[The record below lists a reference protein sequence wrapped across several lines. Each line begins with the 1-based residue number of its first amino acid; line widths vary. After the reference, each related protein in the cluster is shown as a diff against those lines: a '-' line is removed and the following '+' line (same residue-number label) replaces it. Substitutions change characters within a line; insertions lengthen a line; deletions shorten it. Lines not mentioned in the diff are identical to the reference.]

1 MNEPTTVLKFM
12 KHWGKLVMKNGVLY
26 RVSKNS
32 VTKRETYLY
41 VVPDAVKPVV
51 LKGVHDQAG
60 HQGQQRTLYLARQR
74 LFWHGLEKDVREYV
88 KCGRRCVISKT
99 PEPEGRAP
107 LENIITTEPL
117 ELVCIDFWSAE
128 DSANRSLDVLVVTD
142 QFTKVASAFLCPNQ
156 SAKAVAHQL
165 WHNYFCVYGFPGR
178 IHSDRGANFES
189 ALIAEL
195 LNVAGVQKSRMTPYH
210 PMGNGACERM
220 NRTLGNMIRAL
231 PAKTKHK
238 WLQVLKS
245 LTFAYNCTIHET
257 TGYAPFLLMFGRVP
271 RLPVD
276 LIFETVLDNPDVVNY
291 DSYVQALRRD
301 MKEAMHV
308 AQASAMKQLKRHA
321 DLYNRRVRGGPID
334 VGDRVLLANKGAR
347 GKRKLAD
354 LWEDTTYTV
363 VGLNKDSHTY
373 RIQHSRTGVVKTV
386 HRNLIMPVNFLPLP
400 DDNLESDTNENHLSD
415 SESVDSVVADV
426 SEDASNYRTRK
437 WVSPLPSNGTND
449 ADTDDVGEATDI
461 LEPIQAVDTTQ
472 SNELE
477 HDVINSSDTIQLGP
491 EGHDDIEG
499 TDRSIPEST
508 AEQIELSAPVP
519 LSAEMLNGGHFVEAN
534 SVSNISVRNIPAES
548 SLSRVRS
555 RAGRLFKPVTRFIEI
570 MNQQK
575 VLG

>member
-1 MNEPTTVLKFM
+1 M
-12 KHWGKLVMKNGVLY
+12 
-26 RVSKNS
+26 
-32 VTKRETYLY
+32 
-41 VVPDAVKPVV
+41 
-51 LKGVHDQAG
+51 
-60 HQGQQRTLYLARQR
+60 
-74 LFWHGLEKDVREYV
+74 
-88 KCGRRCVISKT
+88 ISKT

-195 LNVAGVQKSRMTPYH
+195 LNVAGVQKSRTTPYH

-238 WLQVLKS
+238 WPQVLKS

-363 VGLNKDSHTY
+363 VGLNKESHTY

-437 WVSPLPSNGTND
+437 WVSQLPSNGTND

>member
-1 MNEPTTVLKFM
+1 MI
-12 KHWGKLVMKNGVLY
+12 GASLVKTM
-26 RVSKNS
+26 
-32 VTKRETYLY
+32 
-41 VVPDAVKPVV
+41 V
-51 LKGVHDQAG
+51 LKGIHDQAG

-74 LFWHGLEKDVREYV
+74 FFWLGQEKDVREYV
-88 KCGRRCVISKT
+88 KCCRVISKT

-142 QFTKVASAFLCPNQ
+142 HFTKMANAFLCPNQ

-195 LNVAGVQKSRMTPYH
+195 LNIAGVQKSRTTPYH
-210 PMGNGACERM
+210 PMGNGACERL

-238 WLQVLKS
+238 WPQVLKS

-257 TGYAPFLLMFGRVP
+257 TGYAPFLLMFGRIP
-271 RLPVD
+271 RLPID
-276 LIFETVLDNPDVVNY
+276 LVFGTVLDDPDVVNY
-291 DSYVQALRRD
+291 DNYVQALRRD
-301 MKEAMHV
+301 MKEAMCV
-308 AQASAMKQLKRHA
+308 AQASAKKQLKRHA
-321 DLYNRRVRGGPID
+321 DLYNRRVKGGPID

-354 LWEDTTYTV
+354 LWEDTVYTV
-363 VGLNKDSHTY
+363 VGLNTDSHTY
-373 RIQHSRTGVVKTV
+373 RIQHSGTGFVKTV

-400 DDNLESDTNENHLSD
+400 DDYVEGELPENHLSG
-415 SESVDSVVADV
+415 SESVDSVVAAV
-426 SEDASNYRTRK
+426 SVDATNYRTRE
-437 WVSPLPSNGTND
+437 WVSQLPSDD
-449 ADTDDVGEATDI
+449 ADLDDVEEATDV
-461 LEPIQAVDTTQ
+461 LEPTQAVDATQ
-472 SNELE
+472 ANESD
-477 HDVINSSDTIQLGP
+477 HNVIDSSDTTQLGP
-491 EGHDDIEG
+491 EDCEDVKSM
-499 TDRSIPEST
+499 DRSVPES
-508 AEQIELSAPVP
+508 AEEQVDESAPVS
-519 LSAEMLNGGHFVEAN
+519 LSVSMPIGGRFEEDN
-534 SVSNISVRNIPAES
+534 SVSNINVRNFPAGS

>member
-1 MNEPTTVLKFM
+1 
-12 KHWGKLVMKNGVLY
+12 
-26 RVSKNS
+26 
-32 VTKRETYLY
+32 
-41 VVPDAVKPVV
+41 
-51 LKGVHDQAG
+51 
-60 HQGQQRTLYLARQR
+60 
-74 LFWHGLEKDVREYV
+74 
-88 KCGRRCVISKT
+88 
-99 PEPEGRAP
+99 
-107 LENIITTEPL
+107 
-117 ELVCIDFWSAE
+117 
-128 DSANRSLDVLVVTD
+128 
-142 QFTKVASAFLCPNQ
+142 
-156 SAKAVAHQL
+156 
-165 WHNYFCVYGFPGR
+165 
-178 IHSDRGANFES
+178 
-189 ALIAEL
+189 
-195 LNVAGVQKSRMTPYH
+195 
-210 PMGNGACERM
+210 MGNGACERM

-231 PAKTKHK
+231 LAKTKHK
-238 WLQVLKS
+238 WPQVLKS

-334 VGDRVLLANKGAR
+334 VGDRVLLANKGAH

-363 VGLNKDSHTY
+363 VGLKDSHTY
-373 RIQHSRTGVVKTV
+373 RIQHSRTGVMKTV

-437 WVSPLPSNGTND
+437 WVSQLPSNGTND
-449 ADTDDVGEATDI
+449 ADTDDVVEATDI

-477 HDVINSSDTIQLGP
+477 HDVINSSDTVQLGP

>member
-1 MNEPTTVLKFM
+1 MDACEHRWVAKLAPYQFDIKYVPGPKNVVADALSREPFVHPSVLHRLTRVPYNEL
-12 KHWGKLVMKNGVLY
+12 
-26 RVSKNS
+26 
-32 VTKRETYLY
+32 
-41 VVPDAVKPVV
+41 
-51 LKGVHDQAG
+51 
-60 HQGQQRTLYLARQR
+60 LA
-74 LFWHGLEKDVREYV
+74 EAADVRTDHV
-88 KCGRRCVISKT
+88 QDVFRWSTHPFDST
-99 PEPEGRAP
+99 P
-107 LENIITTEPL
+107 
-117 ELVCIDFWSAE
+117 
-128 DSANRSLDVLVVTD
+128 
-142 QFTKVASAFLCPNQ
+142 
-156 SAKAVAHQL
+156 
-165 WHNYFCVYGFPGR
+165 
-178 IHSDRGANFES
+178 
-189 ALIAEL
+189 
-195 LNVAGVQKSRMTPYH
+195 
-210 PMGNGACERM
+210 
-220 NRTLGNMIRAL
+220 
-231 PAKTKHK
+231 
-238 WLQVLKS
+238 
-245 LTFAYNCTIHET
+245 
-257 TGYAPFLLMFGRVP
+257 
-271 RLPVD
+271 
-276 LIFETVLDNPDVVNY
+276 VNY

-334 VGDRVLLANKGAR
+334 VGDRVLLANKGAH

-363 VGLNKDSHTY
+363 VGLKDSHTY
-373 RIQHSRTGVVKTV
+373 RIQHSRTGVMKTV

-437 WVSPLPSNGTND
+437 WVSQLPSNGTND
-449 ADTDDVGEATDI
+449 ADTDDVVEATDI

-477 HDVINSSDTIQLGP
+477 HDVINSSDTVQLGP